1 MSSVTPMAAA
11 KPEESIAR
19 LRGTELDLVALLSGL
34 DTKRLRQRPTDGE
47 WSALQILCHLA
58 DAEMVYGVRIRL
70 ILTVE
75 RPWISAYDQDAWA
88 DRFVEVEH
96 DFKETVNRWR
106 ITRDANLRVLGSLQ
120 PQDWERAGMHA
131 ERGEESVAAIAGM
144 LADHDRDH
152 LAQLRRVLA
161 AT

>member
-1 MSSVTPMAAA
+1 MSPATPAD
-11 KPEESIAR
+11 SIAR

-34 DTKRLRQRPTDGE
+34 DTKRLRQRPADGE

-96 DFKETVNRWR
+96 DSKETVSRWR
-106 ITRDANLRVLGSLQ
+106 ITRDANLRALGSLQ
-120 PQDWERAGMHA
+120 PQDWERVGMHA
-131 ERGEESVAAIAGM
+131 ERGEESVALIAQH

-161 AT
+161 AAP

>member
-1 MSSVTPMAAA
+1 MATATPAD
-11 KPEESIAR
+11 SIAR

-34 DTKRLRQRPTDGE
+34 DTKQLRQRPPDGE

-75 RPWISAYDQDAWA
+75 KPWISGYDQDAWA
-88 DRFVEVEH
+88 DRFVELEQ
-96 DFKETVNRWR
+96 DAKATVNRWR
-106 ITRDANLRVLGSLQ
+106 IVRDTNLRLLASLQ
-120 PQDWERAGMHA
+120 PNDWERCGMHA
-131 ERGEESVAAIAGM
+131 ERGEESVALIAQH

-152 LAQLRRVLA
+152 LTQLRRVLA
-161 AT
+161 AS

>member
-1 MSSVTPMAAA
+1 MATATPAD
-11 KPEESIAR
+11 SIAR

-34 DTKRLRQRPTDGE
+34 DTKQLRKRPADDE

-88 DRFVEVEH
+88 DRFVEVEQ
-96 DFKETVNRWR
+96 DSKETVNRWR
-106 ITRDANLRVLGSLQ
+106 ITRDANLRVLAALQ

-131 ERGEESVAAIAGM
+131 ERGEESVALIAQH
-144 LADHDRDH
+144 LADHDRGH

-161 AT
+161 TTP